1 MQIRDGLTE
10 WHLEHAR
17 GLMQSLLSKNFLS
30 HRLAQ
35 AFGIDQRLLFE
46 ALESLCVIRTLSGQS
61 FHQTGPWSA
70 VPAGKQTP
78 VSTPSDS
85 ASTDPAP
92 QDSTYPKSG
101 SQESSSQ
108 ESASPESGFT
118 ESGFA
123 ESGFPESGFP
133 ESGSPESGSPESGS
147 PESGACGS
155 GGVCA
160 HAALRESADALADQP
175 ARKTAQRK
183 KSFAGGVIHINF
195 GGLERVENGGEY
207 PEYAS
212 YAADEAIGSRYVQN
226 EDEYLLMSC
235 GHELAHFVVGL
246 MHRRSEIR
254 PHGVEFREV
263 YRFIRAHAV
272 NPLLDEF
279 AQSAAERVSEKFN
292 ARLRTKLA
300 ALRKMAEDPTSNEHE
315 AERAMRQMQALM
327 EKHGIESITDAE
339 PGATRF
345 IERQVPVLSEGAY
358 KPLQHLF
365 GDIGTFCG
373 CEAVITTHRIRARG
387 RTGASP
393 SGTRK
398 VVKYFGAPEDVEMAI
413 YLSRILVSALFRE
426 TENYR
431 ASEDYARERAVG
443 VAPRTLIFAF
453 RRAFVQ
459 RMETRLRLARRDI
472 EADWCSQGASTTALV
487 TDRKAALR
495 KSFEA
500 RYPRLGTLS
509 LSSSGGE
516 NAAAEGAGRSA
527 ANRVNLARPLGV
539 RALPKLKG

>member
-1 MQIRDGLTE
+1 MQIKDGLTE

-17 GLMQSLLSKNFLS
+17 GLMQSLLSKNLLS
-30 HRLAQ
+30 HRLGQ
-35 AFGIDQRLLFE
+35 AFGIDQRLLSE

-61 FHQTGPWSA
+61 FHQTGHWSA
-70 VPAGKQTP
+70 GPAGKQSL

-85 ASTDPAP
+85 ASAWPDPK
-92 QDSTYPKSG
+92 DSTPSETG
-101 SQESSSQ
+101 SQETGSQ
-108 ESASPESGFT
+108 ESASS

-123 ESGFPESGFP
+123 ESGFAESD
-133 ESGSPESGSPESGS
+133 SPESGSQD
-147 PESGACGS
+147 SGACGS
-155 GGVCA
+155 GGGCA
-160 HAALRESADALADQP
+160 HAALHKSADALADQP
-175 ARKTAQRK
+175 ARKTARRK
-183 KSFAGGVIHINF
+183 KSTAGGVIHINF
-195 GGLERVENGGEY
+195 GGLERFENGGEY

-212 YAADEAIGSRYVQN
+212 YAADEVVGSRYVQN

-254 PHGVEFREV
+254 PHGIEFREV
-263 YRFIRAHAV
+263 YRFIREHAV

-279 AQSAAERVSEKFN
+279 AQSAAERASDKFN

-300 ALRKMAEDPTSNEHE
+300 ALRKMSEDPTSNEHE

-327 EKHGIESITDAE
+327 EKHGIESLTEAE
-339 PGATRF
+339 SGATRF

-431 ASEDYARERAVG
+431 ASADYARERAVG

-487 TDRKAALR
+487 TDRKAMLR

-539 RALPKLKG
+539 RGLPKLKG